1 MNKKLIAT
9 IATASALTIMTGCS
23 SNPNMT
29 DAEREQEKNALT
41 VVAAIGGALAAN
53 ALGMDNNAGK
63 VVVGAVTGIT
73 ARHIY
78 DEVNAGTRNDPN
90 TQVEAVKIGDQ
101 EYVQVNVQNVNFQSG
116 SATLDPYELSRLAP
130 VVNALKKYSNT
141 RVHIEGHTDSDGSK
155 AYNQQLS
162 ENRAKG
168 VALHLMNSGISSNR
182 IQTYGYGEERPIA
195 SNNTPEGKRQN
206 RRVTFLISEI

>member
-1 MNKKLIAT
+1 MNKKLIAA
-9 IATASALTIMTGCS
+9 IVATTALSVLTGCS

-29 DAEREQEKNALT
+29 DAEREQEKNVLT

-53 ALGMDNNAGK
+53 ALGMDSNAGK
-63 VVVGAVTGIT
+63 AVVGVVTGVT
-73 ARHIY
+73 ARKVY
-78 DEVNAGTRNDPN
+78 EEVNQGTRNDPN
-90 TQVEAVKIGDQ
+90 TTVQAVEIGGQ
-101 EYVQVNVQNVNFQSG
+101 EFIQVNVQNVNFSSG
-116 SATLDPYELSRLAP
+116 SANLEPYELSRLAP
-130 VVNALKKYSNT
+130 IVDTMNRHLNT
-141 RVHIEGHTDSDGSK
+141 RVHIEGHTDSDGSN

-168 VALHLMNSGISSNR
+168 VALHLMNNGISSTR

-195 SNNTPEGKRQN
+195 SNTTPEGKRQN